1 MLLRYYLSSNSK
13 HVQIITLILTKKRV
27 EGKFNINWVLSKA
40 DNGIVLATI
49 DIWRKKGVL
58 FYRGR
63 VAIACSIIF
72 CSLESLMLK
81 LSERWS
87 EFFPLCWRF
96 LSSLKCKVQIL
107 SSYEYSTEVQFLFR
121 DNFIEVYML
130 LSYSLIGL
138 QRLHVCGTVGNPV
151 ANSHPCMLLGR
162 NNSWPCKNS

>member
-1 MLLRYYLSSNSK
+1 MYILWLLEKKCWVSIRAAALK
-13 HVQIITLILTKKRV
+13 CAAILLTKEKKMV
-27 EGKFNINWVLSKA
+27 KGKFNINWDLSKA

-96 LSSLKCKVQIL
+96 LSSLKCKVEIL
-107 SSYEYSTEVQFLFR
+107 SSYEYSTKLWFLFT
-121 DNFIEVYML
+121 DSFVEVYML
-130 LSYSLIGL
+130 PIIYFDW
-138 QRLHVCGTVGNPV
+138 V
-151 ANSHPCMLLGR
+151 AKATCI
-162 NNSWPCKNS
+162 K